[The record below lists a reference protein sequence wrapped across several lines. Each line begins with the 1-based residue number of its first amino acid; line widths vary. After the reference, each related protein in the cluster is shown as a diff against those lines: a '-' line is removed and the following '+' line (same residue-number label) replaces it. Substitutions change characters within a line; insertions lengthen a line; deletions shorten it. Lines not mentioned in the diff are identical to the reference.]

1 MMKKVILFVFVL
13 FFTSGLFAAKAP
25 KNIVFIIGDG
35 MGLPQIYTGMVHNG
49 NRSALERCTNTA
61 LVKTYSSDNFTT
73 DSGAGGTA
81 LSSGI
86 KTKNGMIG
94 MGPDSVAVPSIMRI
108 CDDNGLSTGLVVTC
122 AVTHATPASFVA
134 HQINRNMYEEI
145 AADFLTSN
153 IDVFIGGGKKYF
165 ENRTDNRNLIRE
177 LKDKKYRTLYTLEDI
192 KRLKTGRVAGLLFD
206 DHAPKAA
213 ERGNYLPE
221 ASIAAINLLDNNN
234 KGFFLMIEASQI
246 DWACHSNDSTHLVT
260 EMLDFEKTVSS
271 VLDYAQ
277 KDGNTLVIITADH
290 ETGGLTI
297 PTGNLA
303 SQKTAL
309 KFSTTNHTGVP
320 VPVFA
325 YGPGAENIRG
335 IMENTAFKNIIST
348 LLKFK

>member
-1 MMKKVILFVFVL
+1 MRKIFIFA
-13 FFTSGLFAAKAP
+13 FTTIFICTINAAKAP
-25 KNIVFIIGDG
+25 KNVIFIIGDG
-35 MGLPQIYTGMVHNG
+35 MGLPQIYTGMVHKG
-49 NRSALERCTNTA
+49 NHSALERCTSVG
-61 LVKTYSSDNFTT
+61 LVKTYSSNNFTT

-86 KTKNGMIG
+86 KTRNGMIG
-94 MGPDSVAVPSIMRI
+94 MGPDSVAVPSIMKI

-145 AADFLTSN
+145 AADYLTSN

-165 ENRTDNRNLIRE
+165 ENRADNRNLIRE
-177 LKDKKYRTLYTLEDI
+177 LKDKKYRTLFTLEEI

-206 DHAPKAA
+206 DQAPKAI
-213 ERGNYLPE
+213 ERKNYLPE
-221 ASIAAINLLDNNN
+221 ASQTAINLLDNNN

-260 EMLDFEKTVSS
+260 EMIDFENTVSA

-277 KDGNTLVIITADH
+277 KEGNTLVIITADH

-297 PTGNLA
+297 PTGNL
-303 SQKTAL
+303 STQKTDL
-309 KFSTTNHTGVP
+309 KFSTTNHSGVP

-325 YGPGAENIRG
+325 FGPGAENIHG
-335 IMENTAFKNIIST
+335 IMENTVFKNIISN
-348 LLKFK
+348 LLKLK